1 MVFTTPRLFEQET
14 SMLRTALLFLALAAS
29 AAQAQPTAEQL
40 QVRSLAAVCAQCH
53 GTAGKSVAGGVLP
66 SLAGL
71 PADYLD
77 AQMKAFKSGARPATV
92 MHQIAKGY
100 SDAQIAQLATYFAG
114 QKP

>member
-1 MVFTTPRLFEQET
+1 MPRVLI
-14 SMLRTALLFLALAAS
+14 LLALAAG

-40 QVRSLAAVCAQCH
+40 QVRTLAAACAQCH
-53 GTAGKSVAGGVLP
+53 GTAGKPIPGSVLP
-66 SLAGL
+66 GLAGM

-100 SDAQIAQLATYFAG
+100 SDAQIAALAAYFNA
-114 QKP
+114 QKN